1 MGSVGDSYDNA
12 LAESIN
18 GLYKA
23 ETIHRKSTW
32 PDIKAVEM
40 ATLTWVSW
48 FNRTRILEP
57 LGYQSPMEFEREYY
71 QSQHELAM
79 AA

>member
-1 MGSVGDSYDNA
+1 MVLGTGVVIARLIDN
-12 LAESIN
+12 
-18 GLYKA
+18 KA

-32 PDIKAVEM
+32 LDIKAVEM

-48 FNRTRILEP
+48 FNSKRILEP

-71 QSQHELAM
+71 QP
-79 AA
+79 